1 MPQIPSRSLRAP
13 LFVAQKN
20 RINSVAIFNIVIDLE
35 AYIFINADPGKHWK
49 IAEAALEMIEGVKMA
64 HAVTG
69 QFDVIA
75 YAEFGNM
82 DALADMIEKFQS
94 LKGVQ
99 RTWTAVAIP
108 PRLK

>member
-1 MPQIPSRSLRAP
+1 
-13 LFVAQKN
+13 V
-20 RINSVAIFNIVIDLE
+20 E
-35 AYIFINADPGKHWK
+35 AYIFVNSETGALWK
-49 IAEAALEMIEGVKMA
+49 IAEEALKIEGVKMA

-75 YAEFGNM
+75 YAEFANVE
-82 DALADMIEKFQS
+82 ALREIIGKFQS

-99 RTWTAVAIP
+99 RTQTAVAIP